1 MVYSSNILWSLF
13 CLLKETLRVLLN
25 PFFFLGTS
33 IFDISYKFWIFLVSS
48 FFVVVVSF
56 YSPDFH
62 DIYTVYTPAVSQ
74 DFPDT
79 LLSDI

>member
-13 CLLKETLRVLLN
+13 CLLKETLNLVTS
-25 PFFFLGTS
+25 FFFLGTS
-33 IFDISYKFWIFLVSS
+33 IFDISYKFWIFLVFS

-56 YSPDFH
+56 SSPDFH
-62 DIYTVYTPAVSQ
+62 DIYTVYISAASQ